1 MQKLDKIE
9 ILQVNSDSEASENE
23 KLDRELELENRIINR
38 VNKEIPDY
46 VEVNLMKEH
55 NRLEQIEV
63 DPKTR
68 QFAMAEDLI
77 EIIKKTDR
85 TLREQRQATEHLK
98 LMNEELQQE
107 DESLM
112 QNLVET
118 VSKGG
123 NLVKSS
129 RKMMKKATD
138 AAI

>member
-1 MQKLDKIE
+1 
-9 ILQVNSDSEASENE
+9 
-23 KLDRELELENRIINR
+23 
-38 VNKEIPDY
+38 
-46 VEVNLMKEH
+46 
-55 NRLEQIEV
+55 
-63 DPKTR
+63 
-68 QFAMAEDLI
+68 
-77 EIIKKTDR
+77 
-85 TLREQRQATEHLK
+85 
-98 LMNEELQQE
+98 MNEELQQE